1 MFSPRLLTS
10 FAAKHCRL
18 ALMVGF
24 GLTVKQVAFVPL
36 PMNYFLFII
45 RWIIVAYDRS

>member
-1 MFSPRLLTS
+1 MFSPRSLTS

-24 GLTVKQVAFVPL
+24 GLTVKRVACVPSSRAFIFVLIQVEFCCV
-36 PMNYFLFII
+36 
-45 RWIIVAYDRS
+45 